1 MKLNASRIKKQWQ
14 ALASFVVLD
23 FFYLSSERVVLSV
36 VVVYVWCFPWG
47 CKSRSGVVYFRL
59 ASSFPIVT
67 RRRSIASSYRP
78 VDRPVDRWALPSV
91 FDVLALL
98 ALGVFLL
105 AFAETSS
112 SVQSIRI
119 QKSRNTSDKEFAKKK
134 NGKEQWKR
142 NEELLKRQP
151 KVLRLASVDLERSDK
166 NVRFRDKV
174 RRKMPLKKNSQ
185 QFTLFWIA
193 HQARVASQTY
203 HG

>member
-47 CKSRSGVVYFRL
+47 RESRSGVVYFRL
-59 ASSFPIVT
+59 ASSLPIVT

-112 SVQSIRI
+112 SVPSIRI

-134 NGKEQWKR
+134 M
-142 NEELLKRQP
+142 
-151 KVLRLASVDLERSDK
+151 ERSNGRETRNFGSDS
-166 NVRFRDKV
+166 
-174 RRKMPLKKNSQ
+174 RK
-185 QFTLFWIA
+185 
-193 HQARVASQTY
+193 Y
-203 HG
+203 CG

>member
-36 VVVYVWCFPWG
+36 VVAYVWCFPWG
-47 CKSRSGVVYFRL
+47 RESRSGVVYFRL
-59 ASSFPIVT
+59 ESSLPIVT
-67 RRRSIASSYRP
+67 RRRSIASSYHP
-78 VDRPVDRWALPSV
+78 VDRCALPSV
-91 FDVLALL
+91 FDVLALS

-112 SVQSIRI
+112 SVHSIRI

-142 NEELLKRQP
+142 NEELWKR
-151 KVLRLASVDLERSDK
+151 
-166 NVRFRDKV
+166 
-174 RRKMPLKKNSQ
+174 
-185 QFTLFWIA
+185 
-193 HQARVASQTY
+193 
-203 HG
+203 

>member
-1 MKLNASRIKKQWQ
+1 MKLNASQIKKQWQ

-23 FFYLSSERVVLSV
+23 FFYLSSERVVLAV
-36 VVVYVWCFPWG
+36 VVVYVRCFPWG
-47 CKSRSGVVYFRL
+47 RESRSGVVYFRL
-59 ASSFPIVT
+59 ASSLSIVT
-67 RRRSIASSYRP
+67 RRGRSIASSYRP

-134 NGKEQWKR
+134 WKGAMEEKRGTLEATAESTAVSVGRSGKIRQKR
-142 NEELLKRQP
+142 AVSETKSEERC
-151 KVLRLASVDLERSDK
+151 
-166 NVRFRDKV
+166 
-174 RRKMPLKKNSQ
+174 
-185 QFTLFWIA
+185 
-193 HQARVASQTY
+193 H
-203 HG
+203 

>member
-14 ALASFVVLD
+14 PLALFVVLD

-36 VVVYVWCFPWG
+36 VVVCGWYFPWSRE
-47 CKSRSGVVYFRL
+47 SRSGVVYFRS
-59 ASSFPIVT
+59 ASSLPIVT
-67 RRRSIASSYRP
+67 RRPSIASSYRP

-105 AFAETSS
+105 AFTETSS
-112 SVQSIRI
+112 SVQSFRI
-119 QKSRNTSDKEFAKKK
+119 QNSRNTSDKEFCKKK

-142 NEELLKRQP
+142 NEELWKRQP
-151 KVLRLASVDLERSDK
+151 KVLRLASVVVERSDK
-166 NVRFRDKV
+166 NVWFQRQSPKKDAIE
-174 RRKMPLKKNSQ
+174 KNSQ

>member
-47 CKSRSGVVYFRL
+47 RESRSGVVYFRL
-59 ASSFPIVT
+59 ASSLPIVT

-78 VDRPVDRWALPSV
+78 VDRPVDCWALSSV

-105 AFAETSS
+105 ALAETSS

-134 NGKEQWKR
+134 M
-142 NEELLKRQP
+142 
-151 KVLRLASVDLERSDK
+151 ERSNGRETRNFGSDS
-166 NVRFRDKV
+166 
-174 RRKMPLKKNSQ
+174 RK
-185 QFTLFWIA
+185 
-193 HQARVASQTY
+193 Y
-203 HG
+203 CG